1 MDMFGG
7 AWSGGSKIGAGAAG
21 NGGLELEEEVG
32 KGEVAWVSEWDG
44 MVDRK
49 RGWVIA
55 ACWGLAVG
63 VEYVPLPPSAPLSRI
78 KSDCLFRPCSVLF
91 LYHFVRRPTHI
102 LDHAATLTFNH
113 VVLTTYFSGSFPKS
127 IFFWVVL
134 AGSTAG
140 TVVWAEQLCVKRE
153 MKESMGDWSGSAA
166 EEGQAGE
173 ESIPL
178 TARSSD

>member
-63 VEYVPLPPSAPLSRI
+63 VEYVSLPPSASFFEDLRQTVS
-78 KSDCLFRPCSVLF
+78 SVLAVF
-91 LYHFVRRPTHI
+91 SSFTTSSAVQRTFSTTRRRSRS
-102 LDHAATLTFNH
+102 
-113 VVLTTYFSGSFPKS
+113 TT
-127 IFFWVVL
+127 
-134 AGSTAG
+134 
-140 TVVWAEQLCVKRE
+140 
-153 MKESMGDWSGSAA
+153 
-166 EEGQAGE
+166 
-173 ESIPL
+173 
-178 TARSSD
+178 SS